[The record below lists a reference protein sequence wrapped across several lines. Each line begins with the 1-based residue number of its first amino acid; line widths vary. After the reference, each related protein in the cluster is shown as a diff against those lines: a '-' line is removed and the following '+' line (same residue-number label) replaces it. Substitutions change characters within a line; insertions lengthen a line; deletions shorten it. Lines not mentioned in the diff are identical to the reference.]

1 MPERQT
7 DRPNAVAVAAHQQGV
22 HFILSKKREVL
33 TKSPPLLL
41 RRDMPSLVS
50 NILSEYRTPAA
61 WSFSPS
67 SAVVWGRRGGERGR
81 ERREREEGERGI

>member
-1 MPERQT
+1 
-7 DRPNAVAVAAHQQGV
+7 
-22 HFILSKKREVL
+22 
-33 TKSPPLLL
+33 
-41 RRDMPSLVS
+41 MPSLVS

-81 ERREREEGERGI
+81 ERREREEGKRGI